1 MPKKIIITT
10 LIVLITI
17 MFPVNLKAS
26 LIPKEI
32 SQNYIIYED
41 DNFFIESTTTIYFL
55 NSPLSNDRSVSK
67 NKSAGKTLASY
78 TLSAT
83 FTYNGRTS
91 SCTKTNYSTS
101 TSNNAWYFSSATA
114 RKKDYIATGNFTLN
128 KKKSTVKHTSTITIS
143 CDKNGNIQ

>member
-67 NKSAGKTLASY
+67 NKHLTHYPPHLLIMDVLLLVQKLIIQPQHQIMLGIFHQLQ
-78 TLSAT
+78 L
-83 FTYNGRTS
+83 
-91 SCTKTNYSTS
+91 
-101 TSNNAWYFSSATA
+101 
-114 RKKDYIATGNFTLN
+114 
-128 KKKSTVKHTSTITIS
+128 VKRII
-143 CDKNGNIQ
+143 

>member
-67 NKSAGKTLASY
+67 NKSVQRTNTIKNKAGKTLASY

-83 FTYNGRTS
+83 FPAFVQLHPDQPFLLPYLPLPLYTDQTM
-91 SCTKTNYSTS
+91 
-101 TSNNAWYFSSATA
+101 
-114 RKKDYIATGNFTLN
+114 
-128 KKKSTVKHTSTITIS
+128 
-143 CDKNGNIQ
+143 

>member
-41 DNFFIESTTTIYFL
+41 DNF
-55 NSPLSNDRSVSK
+55 LSNPPQ
-67 NKSAGKTLASY
+67 
-78 TLSAT
+78 LSI
-83 FTYNGRTS
+83 FLILHYQMIDLFLR
-91 SCTKTNYSTS
+91 
-101 TSNNAWYFSSATA
+101 
-114 RKKDYIATGNFTLN
+114 
-128 KKKSTVKHTSTITIS
+128 IS
-143 CDKNGNIQ
+143 LFNVLIQ

>member
-67 NKSAGKTLASY
+67 NKSVQ
-78 TLSAT
+78 
-83 FTYNGRTS
+83 RTN
-91 SCTKTNYSTS
+91 TIK
-101 TSNNAWYFSSATA
+101 
-114 RKKDYIATGNFTLN
+114 N
-128 KKKSTVKHTSTITIS
+128 KA
-143 CDKNGNIQ
+143 

>member
-1 MPKKIIITT
+1 
-10 LIVLITI
+10 

-67 NKSAGKTLASY
+67 NKSVQRTNTIKNKAGKHLHLTHYPPHL
-78 TLSAT
+78 LIMDVLLLVQKLIIQPQHQIMLGI
-83 FTYNGRTS
+83 FHQ
-91 SCTKTNYSTS
+91 
-101 TSNNAWYFSSATA
+101 
-114 RKKDYIATGNFTLN
+114 LQL
-128 KKKSTVKHTSTITIS
+128 VKRII
-143 CDKNGNIQ
+143 

>member
-41 DNFFIESTTTIYFL
+41 ASVFPALFFIVLVRWTDLFL
-55 NSPLSNDRSVSK
+55 ETDRS
-67 NKSAGKTLASY
+67 
-78 TLSAT
+78 
-83 FTYNGRTS
+83 FDNGEL
-91 SCTKTNYSTS
+91 
-101 TSNNAWYFSSATA
+101 
-114 RKKDYIATGNFTLN
+114 RK
-128 KKKSTVKHTSTITIS
+128 
-143 CDKNGNIQ
+143 

>member
-41 DNFFIESTTTIYFL
+41 DNFFIESTTTI
-55 NSPLSNDRSVSK
+55 
-67 NKSAGKTLASY
+67 
-78 TLSAT
+78 
-83 FTYNGRTS
+83 
-91 SCTKTNYSTS
+91 
-101 TSNNAWYFSSATA
+101 
-114 RKKDYIATGNFTLN
+114 
-128 KKKSTVKHTSTITIS
+128 
-143 CDKNGNIQ
+143 

>member
-55 NSPLSNDRSVSK
+55 NSPMIDLFLR
-67 NKSAGKTLASY
+67 
-78 TLSAT
+78 
-83 FTYNGRTS
+83 
-91 SCTKTNYSTS
+91 
-101 TSNNAWYFSSATA
+101 
-114 RKKDYIATGNFTLN
+114 
-128 KKKSTVKHTSTITIS
+128 IS
-143 CDKNGNIQ
+143 LFNVLIQ

>member
-41 DNFFIESTTTIYFL
+41 DNFFIESHSPSLLFFYSITDFSFPCNHFKFL
-55 NSPLSNDRSVSK
+55 FGAQMS
-67 NKSAGKTLASY
+67 
-78 TLSAT
+78 
-83 FTYNGRTS
+83 
-91 SCTKTNYSTS
+91 
-101 TSNNAWYFSSATA
+101 
-114 RKKDYIATGNFTLN
+114 
-128 KKKSTVKHTSTITIS
+128 
-143 CDKNGNIQ
+143 

>member
-41 DNFFIESTTTIYFL
+41 DNFFYRIHH
-55 NSPLSNDRSVSK
+55 
-67 NKSAGKTLASY
+67 
-78 TLSAT
+78 
-83 FTYNGRTS
+83 
-91 SCTKTNYSTS
+91 NYL
-101 TSNNAWYFSSATA
+101 FS
-114 RKKDYIATGNFTLN
+114 
-128 KKKSTVKHTSTITIS
+128 
-143 CDKNGNIQ
+143 